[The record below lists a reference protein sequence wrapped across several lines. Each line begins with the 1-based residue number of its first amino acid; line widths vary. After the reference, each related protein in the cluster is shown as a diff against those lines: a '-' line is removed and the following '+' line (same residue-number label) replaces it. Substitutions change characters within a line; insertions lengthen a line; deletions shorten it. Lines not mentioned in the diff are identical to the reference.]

1 MCGINDCSNMLHH
14 VCQNNIDHNKFDEG
28 IEETIDL
35 EFLYL
40 DCMSTCMMSENK
52 TRKIFKPS
60 NKLLDIIEIEDE
72 EKSQDKN
79 LEGLFDSSDSSNSD
93 SNDDDDS
100 SDNYSSG
107 NDIDNNDKLDV
118 VEFDIKGHEI
128 NDNSNFELNI
138 ESMNDNTTS
147 KSNESNKNKAVSKLN
162 EKLNELPKHSS
173 SNQHCEASLITN
185 DTNDANQVTLL
196 DENENTFNW
205 SYFVVT

>member
-1 MCGINDCSNMLHH
+1 MLHH

-28 IEETIDL
+28 IEEKIDL

-79 LEGLFDSSDSSNSD
+79 LEGLFDSSDSSNGD
-93 SNDDDDS
+93 SNDDDNS

-107 NDIDNNDKLDV
+107 NDIADNDKLDV

-138 ESMNDNTTS
+138 ESMNDSTTL
-147 KSNESNKNKAVSKLN
+147 KSNESKKNKT
-162 EKLNELPKHSS
+162 
-173 SNQHCEASLITN
+173 I
-185 DTNDANQVTLL
+185 
-196 DENENTFNW
+196 
-205 SYFVVT
+205 